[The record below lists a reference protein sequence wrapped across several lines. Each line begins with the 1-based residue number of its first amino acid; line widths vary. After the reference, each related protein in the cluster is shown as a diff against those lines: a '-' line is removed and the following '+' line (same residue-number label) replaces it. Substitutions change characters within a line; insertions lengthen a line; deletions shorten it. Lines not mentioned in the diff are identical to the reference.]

1 MYAIAPRLDRRL
13 LELIVR
19 LEGPELSI
27 AEVHRRT
34 REPAAQ
40 LDIPRPSYECV
51 RLLVHDARRERARR
65 RSNRE
70 TLIRAALYLDGP
82 GALDTLETGAY
93 LRK

>member
-1 MYAIAPRLDRRL
+1 MKIRAGKKLCRRNPRQAPAT
-13 LELIVR
+13 
-19 LEGPELSI
+19 I

-51 RLLVHDARRERARR
+51 RLLVHDARRERARK

-70 TLIRAALYLDGP
+70 TLIRVALYLDGP
-82 GALDTLETGAY
+82 SALDTLETGSY

>member
-1 MYAIAPRLDRRL
+1 MATRLDRRL
-13 LELIVR
+13 LELVVR
-19 LEGPELSI
+19 LAGRPEISI

-70 TLIRAALYLDGP
+70 TLIRVALYLDGP
-82 GALDTLETGAY
+82 DALDTLETGSY
-93 LRK
+93 LRM

>member
-1 MYAIAPRLDRRL
+1 VYAIAPRLDRRL
-13 LELIVR
+13 LELVVR
-19 LEGPELSI
+19 LESMDTSI
-27 AEVHRRT
+27 AEVHRRI

-70 TLIRAALYLDGP
+70 TLIRVALYLDGP
-82 GALDTLETGAY
+82 SALDTIETGSY
-93 LRK
+93 LRL